1 MEISTTNEATPMSA
15 AYPQTIIESKSPINA
30 QSLLWTL
37 IAVVLFIIYHQQD
50 NKETTLGIIQISLVI
65 VCVIMALVKM
75 FVGNKKL
82 IYQPTGSIVDIKT
95 YSFNISLDS
104 DIRQCLNEGNTSR
117 LKALKT
123 DNAGGLL
130 VEVLESRDKT
140 FTAARL
146 CKYEPHGY
154 EPKTE
159 WVTMN

>member
-82 IYQPTGSIVDIKT
+82 IYI
-95 YSFNISLDS
+95 
-104 DIRQCLNEGNTSR
+104 
-117 LKALKT
+117 
-123 DNAGGLL
+123 
-130 VEVLESRDKT
+130 
-140 FTAARL
+140 
-146 CKYEPHGY
+146 
-154 EPKTE
+154 
-159 WVTMN
+159 